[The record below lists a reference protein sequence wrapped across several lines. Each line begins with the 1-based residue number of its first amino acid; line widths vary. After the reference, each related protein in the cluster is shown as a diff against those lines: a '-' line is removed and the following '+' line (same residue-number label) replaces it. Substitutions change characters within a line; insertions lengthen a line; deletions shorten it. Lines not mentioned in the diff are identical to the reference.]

1 MRQKSAK
8 KATEKRQKSD
18 TLATKLRAKL
28 SENSKHSTKRITF
41 ARTSEKLKNIRVC
54 GERCDVEGE
63 MFRFGQD

>member
-28 SENSKHSTKRITF
+28 SKNGKHSTKRITF
-41 ARTSEKLKNIRVC
+41 ARTNEMLKNIRVC
-54 GERCDVEGE
+54 GKRLEVEGE